1 MKFLQGK
8 LLVKISM
15 KTLEKV
21 ADSVLAL
28 TVPDERTISFTAGQ
42 LSMTL
47 GRYSLHRLSGLKIKA
62 GKGRFI
68 LPSKSQLLLSGVNKT
83 SFVNVQVSI
92 PALQANFNPSFFFFF
107 ADTDTSQV
115 KIALKGRLLPPA
127 IIFLVL
133 LLTCSTLALGQ
144 QKRIESCDRSDH
156 MNVIYFSLFFKYIFS
171 FILISTYDNL

>member
-8 LLVKISM
+8 LLVNISM

-28 TVPDERTISFTAGQ
+28 IVPDESTTSFTAGQ

-92 PALQANFNPSFFFFF
+92 PALQANFNPNFFF

-115 KIALKGRLLPPA
+115 KIALKGCLLPLA

-144 QKRIESCDRSDH
+144 RKRIESCDRGDH

>member
-42 LSMTL
+42 LSMTV

-62 GKGRFI
+62 GKGQFI
-68 LPSKSQLLLSGVNKT
+68 LPSKSQKLLSGVNKT

-92 PALQANFNPSFFFFF
+92 PALQANFNPSFFFF

-115 KIALKGRLLPPA
+115 KKALKGCLLPQA

-144 QKRIESCDRSDH
+144 QKRIESCDRSGH
-156 MNVIYFSLFFKYIFS
+156 MNVIYFSLFLKYIFS

>member
-42 LSMTL
+42 LSMTV
-47 GRYSLHRLSGLKIKA
+47 GRYSLQRLSGLEIKA

-68 LPSKSQLLLSGVNKT
+68 LPSKSQLLLAGVNKI
-83 SFVNVQVSI
+83 SFVDVQVGF
-92 PALQANFNPSFFFFF
+92 PALEANFNPSFFL
-107 ADTDTSQV
+107 ADTDTSN
-115 KIALKGRLLPPA
+115 
-127 IIFLVL
+127 II
-133 LLTCSTLALGQ
+133 T
-144 QKRIESCDRSDH
+144 
-156 MNVIYFSLFFKYIFS
+156 VIQ
-171 FILISTYDNL
+171 

>member
-92 PALQANFNPSFFFFF
+92 PALQANFNPNFFF

-115 KIALKGRLLPPA
+115 KIALKGCLLPPA

-144 QKRIESCDRSDH
+144 QKRIESCDRSGH

>member
-21 ADSVLAL
+21 ADSMLAL
-28 TVPDERTISFTAGQ
+28 TVPDESTISFTAGQ
-42 LSMTL
+42 LYMTL

-92 PALQANFNPSFFFFF
+92 PALQANFNPSFFC
-107 ADTDTSQV
+107 
-115 KIALKGRLLPPA
+115 RYRLPPA
-127 IIFLVL
+127 ITFLVL
-133 LLTCSTLALGQ
+133 LLTCSTLALWQ
-144 QKRIESCDRSDH
+144 QKRIESCDRRDH
-156 MNVIYFSLFFKYIFS
+156 MNVIYFSLFFEYIFS

>member
-28 TVPDERTISFTAGQ
+28 TVPDEKTISFTAGQ
-42 LSMTL
+42 LSMTV
-47 GRYSLHRLSGLKIKA
+47 GRYSLQRLSGLEIKA

-68 LPSKSQLLLSGVNKT
+68 LPYKSQLSLSGVNKT

-92 PALQANFNPSFFFFF
+92 PALQANFNPSFFF

-115 KIALKGRLLPPA
+115 EIALKGCLLPPA
-127 IIFLVL
+127 IIFLVF

-144 QKRIESCDRSDH
+144 QKRIESCDRSGH

>member
-1 MKFLQGK
+1 MFVLSLRKSIVCLHYMVIYENFLQGK

-42 LSMTL
+42 LSMTV
-47 GRYSLHRLSGLKIKA
+47 GRYSLQRLSGLEIKA

-92 PALQANFNPSFFFFF
+92 PALQANFNPSFFFCRYRHQ
-107 ADTDTSQV
+107 S
-115 KIALKGRLLPPA
+115 
-127 IIFLVL
+127 
-133 LLTCSTLALGQ
+133 S
-144 QKRIESCDRSDH
+144 
-156 MNVIYFSLFFKYIFS
+156 
-171 FILISTYDNL
+171 

>member
-21 ADSVLAL
+21 ADSMLAL
-28 TVPDERTISFTAGQ
+28 TVPDESTISFTAGQ
-42 LSMTL
+42 LYMTL

-92 PALQANFNPSFFFFF
+92 PALQANFNPSFFC
-107 ADTDTSQV
+107 
-115 KIALKGRLLPPA
+115 RYRLPPA

-133 LLTCSTLALGQ
+133 LLTCSTLALWR
-144 QKRIESCDRSDH
+144 QKRIESCDRRDH
-156 MNVIYFSLFFKYIFS
+156 MNVIYFSLYFKYIFS
-171 FILISTYDNL
+171 FILISIYDNL

>member
-92 PALQANFNPSFFFFF
+92 PALQANFNPSFFF

-115 KIALKGRLLPPA
+115 KIALKGCLLPPA

-144 QKRIESCDRSDH
+144 QKRIESCDRSGH